1 MHKNEGGEGDVLYS
15 KDVYEQFKL
24 VCRCRALTHVNLLKL
39 MGPRCLNAHL
49 AKEPNK
55 GEVCPAIEK

>member
-1 MHKNEGGEGDVLYS
+1 MDTKSTSYAISAAKNERGGGTYVLYS

-39 MGPRCLNAHL
+39 MGP
-49 AKEPNK
+49 
-55 GEVCPAIEK
+55 G